1 MGGVDT
7 QLLQFRQA
15 LDLPTKILMSQRR
28 IRDFID
34 KCPGGAYVSFSGG
47 KDSTVLLHLVRSV
60 CEHVPAVFMDTGVE
74 FPEIRQFVK
83 TKDNVV
89 WLKPAMPFAEVL
101 DKYGYP
107 VVSKE
112 VAQKIYEVRTTKSE
126 KLRNLR
132 MEGRKNEDGK
142 VTSRPIPKKW
152 KYLIG
157 APFKISK
164 KCCDILKGGP
174 AEKYEKLTGR
184 NPIIG
189 TKAVDSENRKTDY
202 MRHGCNVFESKRK
215 KSTPLAFWT
224 DADVN
229 NYITMHNLDI
239 SPIYAMGY
247 EHTGCIYC
255 AFGCGREKYPNRFQR
270 LQMTHPKLWDYCIN
284 KLGWGPVLD
293 YCNVPY
299 LQRHEQIELNMEV

>member
-1 MGGVDT
+1 MIDA
-7 QLLQFRQA
+7 QLLRFRQS

-74 FPEIRQFVK
+74 FPEIRNFVK
-83 TKDNVV
+83 RHDNVV
-89 WLKPAMPFAEVL
+89 WLKPAMPFAQVL

-107 VVSKE
+107 VVGKE
-112 VAQKIYEVRTTKSE
+112 TAHKIYQVRNTKSE
-126 KLRNLR
+126 YL
-132 MEGRKNEDGK
+132 KNRILNGVPRRDGK
-142 VTSRPIPKKW
+142 GMIGQIAEKW
-152 KYLIG
+152 KYLID
-157 APFKISK
+157 APFKISE
-164 KCCDILKGGP
+164 KCCDVLKKRP
-174 AEKYEKLTGR
+174 FKKYEKLTGR

-189 TKAVDSENRKTDY
+189 TKAADSLIRRTIYIKT
-202 MRHGCNVFESKRK
+202 GCNNFASGRWT
-215 KSTPLAFWT
+215 STPLAFWT
-224 DADVN
+224 DDDVN
-229 NYITMHNLDI
+229 NYIAMFNLDI
-239 SPIYAMGY
+239 SPIYRMGY
-247 EHTGCIYC
+247 EHSGCIYC

-270 LQMTHPKLWDYCIN
+270 LHATHPKLWDYCIN

-299 LQRHEQIELNMEV
+299 LPKLED